1 MFSVSFSF
9 LILIATVSFFLSFFL
24 YFFNERKHN
33 DISFINKLFLFFF
46 RFISFFL
53 ILLFTLNPYIESKV
67 QISEKPTLV
76 IFQDNSMSI
85 PSNKDS
91 LFYKTDYIELI
102 ESFISKIENKYNVEF
117 LLFGENIRR
126 DSISFTDKFSDIGS
140 IFDYSEDV
148 FSNINIGSY
157 ILLSDG
163 IYNKGQ
169 NPEYLGKILNAP
181 LHIVALGDTNKVKDV
196 FIHSVNNNNIGFPG
210 NELPVEINLKAYNL
224 KDEKVNLTVKA
235 KNNIVFQKVIE
246 IEEEDFIKSVF
257 FYVKSFKT
265 GLNKFDISVSPT
277 SFKSENNTDN
287 NYSSFYIDIVDNEK
301 NILML
306 YDFPH
311 PDVSALKSSIQLD
324 QQYNIS
330 VYSNA
335 DFKKNIFDYD
345 LVILYQCE
353 LNYDV
358 ISKLNKKN
366 IPIWYIIG
374 SESNLSRL
382 NELQKTIS
390 FKDGS
395 NEFNDI
401 YASYEESF
409 QKFKLDD
416 NVIEMI
422 NSSPPLLS
430 TENFEIKSDVK
441 VLIGKKNQNN
451 DRKNPIW
458 FFSKNN
464 KDCFFISEGIWRWKL
479 NNFLKKSNHDNFN
492 SIIIQIV
499 KNLLINKNKGGLKFN
514 NKPSYEFGESIIIN
528 AQFYNENL
536 EFISNNEIEFVLN
549 DDDSNKFNYS
559 FLTIGENYYLNLGE
573 LKPGNYQFTISTQH
587 DNRNFIKKGSFVVEN
602 SFIENKITLA
612 NHELLYN
619 IALQNNGLFFQLSD
633 FKNIE
638 NELLESG
645 YFKPI
650 IHYEYERQPLINSI
664 FPLIF
669 ILFFLFAEWF
679 FRKRFIGY

>member
-9 LILIATVSFFLSFFL
+9 LILIATVSFLLSFFL

-85 PSNKDS
+85 PSNRDS

-451 DRKNPIW
+451 ERKNPIW

-536 EFISNNEIEFVLN
+536 EFISNNEIEFVLK
-549 DDDSNKFNYS
+549 DDDSNKFYYS

>member
-102 ESFISKIENKYNVEF
+102 ESFISKIENRYNIEF

-196 FIHSVNNNNIGFPG
+196 FIQSVNNNNIGFPG

-536 EFISNNEIEFVLN
+536 EFISNNEIEFVLK

-573 LKPGNYQFTISTQH
+573 LKPGNYQFTISTQY

>member
-9 LILIATVSFFLSFFL
+9 LILIATVSFLLSFFL

-85 PSNKDS
+85 PSNRDS

-102 ESFISKIENKYNVEF
+102 ESFISKIENKFNVEF

-451 DRKNPIW
+451 ERKNPIW

-536 EFISNNEIEFVLN
+536 EFISNNEIEFVLK
-549 DDDSNKFNYS
+549 DDDSNKFYYS

>member
-1 MFSVSFSF
+1 MISVSFSF
-9 LILIATVSFFLSFFL
+9 LILIVTVSFFLSFFL
-24 YFFNERKHN
+24 YFFNEKKYN

-67 QISEKPTLV
+67 QITEKPTLV

-169 NPEYLGKILNAP
+169 NPEYSGKILNAP

-257 FYVKSFKT
+257 FYVKSLKT

-430 TENFEIKSDVK
+430 TENLEIKSDVK

-451 DRKNPIW
+451 DRKKPIW

-464 KDCFFISEGIWRWKL
+464 KDFFFISEGIWRWKL

-536 EFISNNEIEFVLN
+536 EFISNNEIEFVLK

>member
-9 LILIATVSFFLSFFL
+9 LILIATVSFLLSFFL

-536 EFISNNEIEFVLN
+536 EFISNNEIEFVLK
-549 DDDSNKFNYS
+549 DDDSNKFYYS

>member
-9 LILIATVSFFLSFFL
+9 LILIATVSFLLSFFL

-390 FKDGS
+390 FKVGS

-451 DRKNPIW
+451 ERKNPIW

-536 EFISNNEIEFVLN
+536 EFISNNEIEFVLK
-549 DDDSNKFNYS
+549 DDDSNKFYYS

>member
-1 MFSVSFSF
+1 M
-9 LILIATVSFFLSFFL
+9 LS
-24 YFFNERKHN
+24 
-33 DISFINKLFLFFF
+33 
-46 RFISFFL
+46 
-53 ILLFTLNPYIESKV
+53 LLN
-67 QISEKPTLV
+67 
-76 IFQDNSMSI
+76 
-85 PSNKDS
+85 
-91 LFYKTDYIELI
+91 
-102 ESFISKIENKYNVEF
+102 
-117 LLFGENIRR
+117 
-126 DSISFTDKFSDIGS
+126 
-140 IFDYSEDV
+140 
-148 FSNINIGSY
+148 
-157 ILLSDG
+157 
-163 IYNKGQ
+163 
-169 NPEYLGKILNAP
+169 
-181 LHIVALGDTNKVKDV
+181 
-196 FIHSVNNNNIGFPG
+196 
-210 NELPVEINLKAYNL
+210 YNL

-451 DRKNPIW
+451 ERKNPIW

-536 EFISNNEIEFVLN
+536 EFISNNEIEFVLK
-549 DDDSNKFNYS
+549 DDDSNKFYYS

>member
-9 LILIATVSFFLSFFL
+9 LILIATVSFLLSFFL

-126 DSISFTDKFSDIGS
+126 DSISFSDKFSDIGS

-451 DRKNPIW
+451 ERKNPIW

-536 EFISNNEIEFVLN
+536 EFISNNEIEFVLK
-549 DDDSNKFNYS
+549 DDDSNKFYYS

>member
-9 LILIATVSFFLSFFL
+9 LILIATVSFLLSFFL

-126 DSISFTDKFSDIGS
+126 DSISFSDKFSDIGS

-536 EFISNNEIEFVLN
+536 EFISNNEIEFVLK
-549 DDDSNKFNYS
+549 DDDSNKFYYS

>member
-1 MFSVSFSF
+1 MISVPFSS
-9 LILIATVSFFLSFFL
+9 LILIATISFFLSFFL
-24 YFFNERKHN
+24 YFFKEKKYN
-33 DISFINKLFLFFF
+33 DISFNSKLFLFLF

-67 QISEKPTLV
+67 QITEKPTLV

-85 PSNKDS
+85 SSNKDS
-91 LFYKTDYIELI
+91 LFYKNDYIELI
-102 ESFISKIENKYNVEF
+102 ESFKSKIENKYNVEF
-117 LLFGENIRR
+117 LLFGDKIRR

-163 IYNKGQ
+163 IYNRGQ
-169 NPEYLGKILNAP
+169 NPEYSGKILNAP

-196 FIHSVNNNNIGFPG
+196 LIHSVNNNNIGFPG

-235 KNNIVFQKVIE
+235 KNSIVFQKVIE

-257 FYVKSFKT
+257 FYVKSFKP
-265 GLNKFDISVSPT
+265 GLNKFDISISPN
-277 SFKSENNTDN
+277 SFRSENNTDN

-311 PDVSALKSSIQLD
+311 PDISALKSAIQLD
-324 QQYNIS
+324 KQYNIS
-330 VYSNA
+330 VHRIA
-335 DFKKNIFDYD
+335 DFKKNIYDFD
-345 LVILYQCE
+345 LVILYQCD
-353 LNYDV
+353 LNYDI

-374 SESNLSRL
+374 SESNLSKL
-382 NELQKTIS
+382 NELQKTIY
-390 FKDGS
+390 FKDSS
-395 NEFNDI
+395 NEFKDI
-401 YASYEESF
+401 YVNYDDSF

-422 NSSPPLLS
+422 NNSPPLLS
-430 TENFEIKSDVK
+430 TEIFEIKSDIK
-441 VLIGKKNQNN
+441 VLISKKNQNN
-451 DRKNPIW
+451 ERINPIL

-464 KDCFFISEGIWRWKL
+464 QDCFFISEGIWRWKL
-479 NNFLKKSNHDNFN
+479 SNFLKNSNHENFN

-499 KNLLINKNKGGLKFN
+499 KNLLVNKNKERLKFN
-514 NKPSYEFGESIIIN
+514 NKTSYEFGESIIIN

-536 EFISNNEIEFVLN
+536 EFISNNEIEFVLK
-549 DDDSNKFNYS
+549 DDDGNKFNYS
-559 FLTIGENYYLNLGE
+559 FLTLGENYYLNLGE
-573 LKPGNYQFTISTQH
+573 LNPGNYNFAISTQY

-633 FKNIE
+633 LKNIE

-645 YFKPI
+645 YLKPI
-650 IHYEYERQPLINSI
+650 IHNENERSPLINSI
-664 FPLIF
+664 IPLIL
-669 ILFFLFAEWF
+669 ILFFLFSEWF

>member
-1 MFSVSFSF
+1 MISVSLSS
-9 LILIATVSFFLSFFL
+9 LILIATISFFLSFFL
-24 YFFNERKHN
+24 YFFKEKKYN
-33 DISFINKLFLFFF
+33 DISLNSKLFLFLF
-46 RFISFFL
+46 RFTSFFL

-67 QISEKPTLV
+67 QITEKPTLV

-91 LFYKTDYIELI
+91 LFYKTDYIKLI

-117 LLFGENIRR
+117 LLFGDKIRR
-126 DSISFTDKFSDIGS
+126 DSISFSDKFSDIGS

-169 NPEYLGKILNAP
+169 NPEYSGKILNAP

-235 KNNIVFQKVIE
+235 KNNIVFQKEIE
-246 IEEEDFIKSVF
+246 IEDEDFIKSVF

-265 GLNKFDISVSPT
+265 GLNKFDVSVSPN

-311 PDVSALKSSIQLD
+311 PDFSALKSSIQLD

-345 LVILYQCE
+345 LVILYQCDF
-353 LNYDV
+353 NYDV

-374 SESNLSRL
+374 SESNLSKL
-382 NELQKTIS
+382 NELQKTIY
-390 FKDGS
+390 FKDGT
-395 NEFNDI
+395 NEFKDI
-401 YASYEESF
+401 YVSYDESF

-422 NSSPPLLS
+422 NDSPPLLS
-430 TENFEIKSDVK
+430 TENFEIKSDIK

-451 DRKNPIW
+451 ERKNPIC

-479 NNFLKKSNHDNFN
+479 NNFLKNSNHDNFN

-499 KNLLINKNKGGLKFN
+499 KNLLINKNKGRLKFN

-536 EFISNNEIEFVLN
+536 EFISNNEIEFVLK
-549 DDDSNKFNYS
+549 DDDGNKFNYS

-573 LKPGNYQFTISTQH
+573 LNPGNYQFTISTQY
-587 DNRNFIKKGSFVVEN
+587 DKRNFIKKGSFIVEN

-638 NELLESG
+638 NKLLESG

-650 IHYEYERQPLINSI
+650 IHHENERQPLINSI

-669 ILFFLFAEWF
+669 ILFFLFVEWF

>member
-1 MFSVSFSF
+1 MIFHLNS
-9 LILIATVSFFLSFFL
+9 
-24 YFFNERKHN
+24 
-33 DISFINKLFLFFF
+33 KLFLFFF

-67 QISEKPTLV
+67 QITEKPTLV

-91 LFYKTDYIELI
+91 LFYKTDYIKLI

-117 LLFGENIRR
+117 LLFGDKIRR
-126 DSISFTDKFSDIGS
+126 DSISFSDKFSDIGS

-169 NPEYLGKILNAP
+169 NPEYSGKILNAP

-196 FIHSVNNNNIGFPG
+196 FIQSVNNNNIGFPG

-265 GLNKFDISVSPT
+265 GLNKFDVSVSPI

-311 PDVSALKSSIQLD
+311 PDISALKSSIQLD

-330 VYSNA
+330 VYRRA

-345 LVILYQCE
+345 LVILYQCDF
-353 LNYDV
+353 NYDV

-374 SESNLSRL
+374 SDSNLSKL
-382 NELQKTIS
+382 NELQKQFILMM
-390 FKDGS
+390 
-395 NEFNDI
+395 
-401 YASYEESF
+401 
-409 QKFKLDD
+409 KL
-416 NVIEMI
+416 M
-422 NSSPPLLS
+422 S
-430 TENFEIKSDVK
+430 
-441 VLIGKKNQNN
+441 
-451 DRKNPIW
+451 
-458 FFSKNN
+458 
-464 KDCFFISEGIWRWKL
+464 
-479 NNFLKKSNHDNFN
+479 LKIFTLVMMSLF
-492 SIIIQIV
+492 
-499 KNLLINKNKGGLKFN
+499 KNLN
-514 NKPSYEFGESIIIN
+514 
-528 AQFYNENL
+528 
-536 EFISNNEIEFVLN
+536 
-549 DDDSNKFNYS
+549 
-559 FLTIGENYYLNLGE
+559 
-573 LKPGNYQFTISTQH
+573 
-587 DNRNFIKKGSFVVEN
+587 
-602 SFIENKITLA
+602 
-612 NHELLYN
+612 
-619 IALQNNGLFFQLSD
+619 
-633 FKNIE
+633 
-638 NELLESG
+638 
-645 YFKPI
+645 
-650 IHYEYERQPLINSI
+650 
-664 FPLIF
+664 
-669 ILFFLFAEWF
+669 
-679 FRKRFIGY
+679 

>member
-536 EFISNNEIEFVLN
+536 EFISNNEIEFVLK

-573 LKPGNYQFTISTQH
+573 LKPGNYQFTISTQY